1 MIHDIIMAVAV
12 ATATTTSANG
22 KKNTENQMKNRVQ
35 NRLCTFCIVWKK
47 CCFDCFFFLR
57 KRKTT
62 KTSFCCYWNWLQ
74 SVSFARSPIGVQQ
87 KISEVDFF
95 SIRMFYI
102 SLLFHIFVLFFSL
115 FLSFSNFIFA
125 SDSFVLGNQIAVTAI
140 SYV

>member
-22 KKNTENQMKNRVQ
+22 KKNTEKSSAKSPVYILHCVKKMLF
-35 NRLCTFCIVWKK
+35 RLL
-47 CCFDCFFFLR
+47 FFLR
-57 KRKTT
+57 NRKTT
-62 KTSFCCYWNWLQ
+62 KFSFCCYWNWLQ
-74 SVSFARSPIGVQQ
+74 SVSFARSPIGVQH

-95 SIRMFYI
+95 PLECF
-102 SLLFHIFVLFFSL
+102 IFRCFFIYLCIFFSL